1 MASFGDAYCPSPAQ
15 KGAFSSSKHPL
26 LSCCIHYSNA
36 YTISPLSFPGAPQG
50 KLIADPTAFP
60 TVRRDDQVID
70 SMHGVNIPDPYRW
83 LEDPDSDETKAFVD
97 AQNALSNSFFD
108 QCTSRPKFK
117 SLFEQLFNYERHG
130 LVFRKGN
137 RYYYSHNTGL
147 QAQNVI
153 YTLNSLDDPEPK
165 LFIDPNTLS
174 EDGTVALMQY
184 AFSDDGNYVAMA
196 TSSGGSDWRTVTVSK
211 INQETGERT
220 QLPDVLNN
228 VKFTSLSWTHDN
240 LGFFYNSYTPP
251 STTDAGTE
259 TDKNQN
265 QQLRYHI
272 IGQLDQSKD
281 ATVLAIPEEPDW
293 MIGSSVSHDGKHLI
307 LSVSAGCEPTNRMWI
322 VNLEKDIPKS
332 GEDNG
337 SGGALDFSSFDFHTG
352 TAPLPLNKVID
363 NFNASWDYIG
373 SNEETGKWVLQTN
386 LNAQRYKLV
395 HGTTGGLDASSSPET
410 WEELIP
416 EHPKDVLQ
424 WASRLKGDFMVTCYL
439 KDVKSSLQLRKFS
452 TGEVIK
458 ELELPG
464 IGSVGGFSGSRK
476 QSEFFFSFTS
486 FTEPGAQYRVED
498 PSNPSPV
505 LFRRVSVKFEP
516 EEFETKQ
523 VFVPSKNDGTLV
535 PMFLIHRKGK
545 KFTKGD
551 DPVLLYGYGGFNI
564 SLEPSFSISRM
575 CWLLAYDGV
584 MAIANL
590 RGGGEYGTG
599 WRDDGSRSKK
609 QNVFDDFISCA
620 EYLHNEKISTPAT
633 LAIQGGSNGGLLVAA
648 CINQRPDLFQV
659 GLAQVGVLDGI
670 RFKRF
675 TIGHAWCTDYG
686 DVDVEEEFGWIVKW
700 SPLHNVTVPVQGN
713 TDDDSTGQYPAI
725 LLTTGS
731 HDDRVVPLH
740 THKFLAQ
747 LQYVLGNG
755 GQRNPLLARVEV
767 RAGHGAGKPTKKIIE
782 ETSDMLSFAAEVMGA
797 EWKYNG
803 PLEIKSEEE
812 DAGKAAAA

>member
-1 MASFGDAYCPSPAQ
+1 MASFGDAYIPTPAQ
-15 KGAFSSSKHPL
+15 K
-26 LSCCIHYSNA
+26 
-36 YTISPLSFPGAPQG
+36 GAPQG
-50 KLIADPTAFP
+50 KLIADPTLFP
-60 TVRRDDQVID
+60 AIRRDEEVID
-70 SMHGVNIPDPYRW
+70 VLHGVNIPDPYRW
-83 LEDPDSDETKAFVD
+83 LEDPDSEETKSFVD
-97 AQNALSNSFFD
+97 AQNALSTSFFD
-108 QCTSRPKFK
+108 QCQTRSKFK
-117 SLFEQLFNYERHG
+117 SLFEQLYNYERYG

-153 YTLNSLDDPEPK
+153 YTLNSLEDPEPK

-220 QLPDVLNN
+220 ELADVLQH

-272 IGQLDQSKD
+272 VGQDQSKD
-281 ATVLAIPEEPDW
+281 ATVLAIPEQPDW
-293 MIGSSVSHDGKHLI
+293 MIGSSISHDGKHLI
-307 LSVSAGCEPTNRMWI
+307 LSVSAGCEPTNRLWI
-322 VNLEKDIPKS
+322 VNLEKDIPRNS
-332 GEDNG
+332 D
-337 SGGALDFSSFDFHTG
+337 SALDFSKLDFHTG
-352 TAPLPLNKVID
+352 SARLPLVKVID

-373 SNEETGKWVLQTN
+373 SNEDTGEWVLQTN
-386 LNAQRYKLV
+386 LNAPRYKLV
-395 HGTTGGLDASSSPET
+395 HGAIATIASSSSSSSSSSSEISPES
-410 WEELIP
+410 WAELIP

-424 WASRLKGDFMVTCYL
+424 WASRLKGDFMVCCYM

-452 TGEVIK
+452 TGEIIK
-458 ELELPG
+458 ELQLPG

-476 QSEFFFSFTS
+476 FSEFFFSFTG

-498 PSNPSPV
+498 PENPTPV
-505 LFRRVSVKFEP
+505 LFRRVSVKFQP

-535 PMFLIHRKGK
+535 PMFLIHRNGK
-545 KFTKGD
+545 EFTNGD
-551 DPVLLYGYGGFNI
+551 QKDTSPVLLYGYGGFNI

-590 RGGGEYGTG
+590 RGGGEYGTT

-620 EYLHNEKISTPAT
+620 EYLHDQKISNPST

-659 GLAQVGVLDGI
+659 GLAQVGVLDGL

-686 DVDVEEEFGWIVKW
+686 DVDIEDEFEWILKW
-700 SPLHNVTVPVQGN
+700 SPLHNVTVPVQG
-713 TDDDSTGQYPAI
+713 TEGSTKQYPAI

-755 GQRNPLLARVEV
+755 SGLQSNPLLARVEV

-782 ETSDMLSFAAEVMGA
+782 ETSDMLSFTAEVIGA

-803 PLEIKSEEE
+803 PLKICEEEEE
-812 DAGKAAAA
+812 DAGKAAA